1 MKNREYIPLLIFA
14 GIAIGILIGGLLNI
28 KGIGIKKAEQ
38 IIKARYGKAKLT
50 PSLFNALMNPKT
62 ELDVLFPA
70 KHYFGFLYE
79 DPISAGLDTVPH
91 YIKDVNGPGTYVI
104 IGKLVDRNLRDL
116 NEQVFLEKRGGQR
129 ITEHQFY
136 LNFKLEDDTSL
147 ISCKID
153 RYKYQA
159 IGKDIAE
166 KGMVGKSWYLLRGTI
181 KGDWRTLDVIEIINL
196 NDYYRINP

>member
-1 MKNREYIPLLIFA
+1 
-14 GIAIGILIGGLLNI
+14 
-28 KGIGIKKAEQ
+28 
-38 IIKARYGKAKLT
+38 
-50 PSLFNALMNPKT
+50 MNPKT

-153 RYKYQA
+153 RYKYQT

-181 KGDWRTLDVIEIINL
+181 KGEWRTLDVIEIINL
-196 NDYYRINP
+196 NNYYGVNP